1 MVGAEIV
8 LGKRRK
14 LKINQ
19 DGIREGYKGLKV
31 KNFSRFK
38 HKNKIVSTD
47 PVNWVLN
54 IVPFPPIVRQEP
66 RSSAGSGSSEGRFQ
80 KGLGEL

>member
-38 HKNKIVSTD
+38 A
-47 PVNWVLN
+47 
-54 IVPFPPIVRQEP
+54 QE
-66 RSSAGSGSSEGRFQ
+66 
-80 KGLGEL
+80 